1 MTLVKQRSIYL
12 LTYWYTFF
20 ILLLTKLKIL
30 NFCVK
35 LKTKKDFQIFEG
47 ANILERILGARHTSP
62 KLVVLMNISMQKNLK
77 DQLIPSRDFVDQRIL
92 LSPDYYFHAKKIKIS
107 TDSFYRY

>member
-47 ANILERILGARHTSP
+47 ANILERILGARHTWPHPTKIGS
-62 KLVVLMNISMQKNLK
+62 LDEYL
-77 DQLIPSRDFVDQRIL
+77 
-92 LSPDYYFHAKKIKIS
+92 HAKKSKRSI
-107 TDSFYRY
+107 DSFQRFC

>member
-1 MTLVKQRSIYL
+1 MTLVKQRSTYL

-20 ILLLTKLKIL
+20 ILLLAKLKIL

-35 LKTKKDFQIFEG
+35 LKAKKDFQIFEG

-62 KLVVLMNISMQKNLK
+62 HPTKIGSLDEYL
-77 DQLIPSRDFVDQRIL
+77 
-92 LSPDYYFHAKKIKIS
+92 HAKKSKRSI
-107 TDSFYRY
+107 DSFQRFC